1 MERKISYPLYAL
13 ALLFSIIVF
22 CIGVYVG
29 NMIDQYNQQAI
40 AKEVENISQKVA
52 SAQLLMLLDENGSS
66 FCPVYSSQLDSINA
80 DVEAIGYRLSYL
92 EDEKHVYDV
101 PLKKSYFVLEAQS
114 YLLSNRI
121 KERCGDNSTILIYF
135 YSNANCSSCR
145 QQGFDILQARD
156 DTLGKVPLVR
166 IYSFDG
172 DLGSPVANGLKA
184 QFNVTQYPSMVIN
197 GALNSGTMS
206 KDSIIAALKSG

>member
-1 MERKISYPLYAL
+1 MVRPGFRRQLDIL
-13 ALLFSIIVF
+13 V
-22 CIGVYVG
+22 
-29 NMIDQYNQQAI
+29 DRAI
-40 AKEVENISQKVA
+40 AVHLGSLGT
-52 SAQLLMLLDENGSS
+52 LLMMLAQAPIIGWFIGLAWRGQEAVPQTYFIMSVAALWMGCMNACTAIVVERPIFLRERMFDLD
-66 FCPVYSSQLDSINA
+66 I
-80 DVEAIGYRLSYL
+80 
-92 EDEKHVYDV
+92 
-101 PLKKSYFVLEAQS
+101 QS
-114 YLLSNRI
+114 YLLSKRI
-121 KERCGDNSTILIYF
+121 KERCGENSTILIYF

-145 QQGFDILQARD
+145 QQGFDILRARD
-156 DTLGKVPLVR
+156 DTAGKVPLVR